1 MKIIKFYILIK
12 KETTYY
18 VYLILDNNI
27 KYKYITRTLWNKQYY
42 ILNEVYYDINNDEIY
57 VYDEDEDGY
66 LFF

>member
-1 MKIIKFYILIK
+1 MKIIEFYILIK

-66 LFF
+66 FFF